1 MSLLTTEKLKKSYLL
16 YGTES
21 YISVLTECTKSIRE
35 FSDEHIL
42 IYLINSNKNI
52 DIPNTTTINWEMEL
66 FETDLYTKY
75 VDGNFYIKREKSDI
89 YRILT
94 ERVKILKDALINKS
108 EIVVYIDSDSI
119 ATHNIDRIFKLYNN
133 EPFVMATEG
142 IYDWMHV
149 GTRGGSMDPNDLS
162 TTLEHPACELFN
174 VNQYVR
180 QRYRTTNLFIAGQNS
195 LNFID
200 EWIYMCTHPKVLENP
215 EWYASYHEETLYN
228 VLLWKYNLINGL
240 PYLYMNGSTEDII
253 DVYNKYS
260 FPEGREF
267 ISEWKRIPLK
277 EEDLLVFHGE
287 KRIEKMKEMR
297 NTLSNRNKKM
307 KILYL
312 APHLSTGGMPSF
324 LLKRIKSLKNSDVEI
339 TVVEYS
345 NHSDDYVVQKNQIK
359 ELCDNF
365 YTLGQ
370 NKLELINIIKRHQ
383 IDLVHVE
390 EMVEDGHNHFPS
402 DLLNLLYDNDR
413 TWKVVETCH
422 NIIFKPDI
430 EKRYHPDSYIFCTPY
445 HMDTFKNMQSKKYV
459 IEYPIENNIPTKE
472 EKLESKKLLG
482 LDPSKKHVLNVG
494 LWTPGKN
501 QKEGVE
507 MAKSF
512 PDVEFH
518 FVGNQAGNFI
528 DYWSPIMKNIPKN
541 VKVWGERSDVDNF
554 MKACDVFLFNST
566 WECNPLVL
574 REAAGY
580 GLPILSRNLPQYV
593 GMFDKFITSLSEKNK
608 ISQLRE
614 LLKNSESIDKNES
627 YFETELDF
635 KEKHIESYSN
645 IIKSE
650 KTLQKISINVN
661 FVNNPFVEIRGV
673 SNKTYLIQF
682 FDENNI
688 LIYENR
694 IKTYHWVKVNRQ
706 WFTKWKIKIWEEN
719 NLIYDYELNL
729 EGSRVYIALD
739 SSSLGDS
746 IAWIPYIEEFRKTH
760 NCHVIVSTYKNFL
773 FEKSYPE
780 LEFVKPGTGVENI
793 FAMYTIGWF
802 YDANKEPVLPNIIP
816 LQRAASN
823 ILGLPYKEIIPKID
837 FTPKSNPMKNKFVT
851 IATNSTAG
859 CKFWTKEGWQELINY
874 LTEKGYSVINVSKE
888 ENPFKNCT
896 QIKDKSMENTMN
908 YIHHSD
914 FFIGLSSGLSWL
926 AWAMNK
932 KVVMISNFTEPNHEF
947 ECFRITKTNVCNGC
961 WNSPKYKFDK
971 SWNWC
976 PIHSGT
982 DRMFECQKSILGS
995 EVITL
1000 LIENHLV

>member
-1 MSLLTTEKLKKSYLL
+1 MQKLKKSYLL

-21 YISVLTECTKSIRE
+21 YISVLTECAKSIRQ

-42 IYLINSNKNI
+42 IYLINSDKRI
-52 DIPNTTTINWEMEL
+52 DIVNTTTINWDMDL
-66 FETDLYTKY
+66 YETDLYTED
-75 VDGNFYIKREKSDI
+75 VDGNFYIKREKNDI

-94 ERVKILKDALINKS
+94 ERVKILKDALINRS

-119 ATHNIDRIFKLYNN
+119 ATHNIDRIFELYKN

-200 EWIYMCTHPKVLENP
+200 EWIYMCSHPEVIKNP
-215 EWYASYHEETLYN
+215 EWYAAYHEETLYN

-240 PYLYMNGSTEDII
+240 PYLYMNGSTEDIKN
-253 DVYNKYS
+253 VYNKYS
-260 FPEGREF
+260 FPEDREF

-297 NTLSNRNKKM
+297 EILSNRKKTI

-312 APHLSTGGMPSF
+312 APHLSTGGMPAF
-324 LLKRIKSLKNSDVEI
+324 LLKRIQSLKGSDVEI

-359 ELCDNF
+359 KLCDNF
-365 YTLGQ
+365 YTLGE
-370 NKLELINIIKRHQ
+370 NKLELIDIIKRHQ
-383 IDLVHVE
+383 IDIVHVE
-390 EMVEDGHNHFPS
+390 EMVEDGHNNFPS
-402 DLLNLLYDNDR
+402 DMLNELYDNDR
-413 TWKVVETCH
+413 TWKIVETCH
-422 NIIFKPDI
+422 NIVFKPDI
-430 EKRYHPDSYIFCTPY
+430 EKRYHPDSYIFCTPF
-445 HMDTFKNMQSKKYV
+445 HLDTFKNMQSKKYV
-459 IEYPIENNIPTKE
+459 IEYPIENKIPTSE

-482 LDPSKKHVLNVG
+482 LDPTKKHVLNVG
-494 LWTPGKN
+494 LWTQGKN

-507 MAKSF
+507 MAKSL
-512 PDVEFH
+512 PNVEFH

-541 VKVWGERSDVDNF
+541 VKVWGERNDVDNF

-566 WECNPLVL
+566 WECNPLVI
-574 REAAGY
+574 REAASY
-580 GLPILSRNLPQYV
+580 GLPILTRNLPQYV
-593 GMFDKFITSLSEKNK
+593 GMFDEFITPLNEKNK
-608 ISQLRE
+608 ISQLRD
-614 LLKNSESIDKNES
+614 LLKIENKSIYEKFQ
-627 YFETELDF
+627 YQTEVNF
-635 KEKHIESYSN
+635 KEKHINSYKEV
-645 IIKSE
+645 IKSN
-650 KTLQKISINVN
+650 KIHQKININIH
-661 FVNNPFVEIRGV
+661 FVNHPFLEITGP
-673 SNKTYLIQF
+673 SNKTYLIQY
-682 FDENNI
+682 FDDNNI
-688 LIYENR
+688 LIYQNR
-694 IKTYHWVKVNRQ
+694 IKSYHWVKLNRE
-706 WFTKWKIKIWEEN
+706 WFTNWKIKVWEDDK
-719 NLIYDYELNL
+719 LIFDYNLNL
-729 EGSRVYIALD
+729 ENKRVYIAFD
-739 SSSLGDS
+739 SSSLGDT
-746 IAWIPYIEEFRKTH
+746 IAWLPYAEEFRKKH

-773 FEKSYPE
+773 FEKSYPKI
-780 LEFVKPGTGVENI
+780 EFVSPGTRVDNL
-793 FAMYTIGWF
+793 FAMYSIGWF
-802 YDANKEPVLPNIIP
+802 YDMNKEPILPNIIP
-816 LQRAASN
+816 LQKAATN
-823 ILGLPYKEIIPKID
+823 ILGLQYEEIRPKID
-837 FTPKSNPMKNKFVT
+837 FTPKSRPIKNKYVT

-859 CKFWTKEGWQELINY
+859 CKFWTKEGWQELIDY
-874 LTEKGYSVINVSKE
+874 LHQQGYSVINVSKE

-908 YIHHSD
+908 YIHHSE

-932 KVVMISNFTEPNHEF
+932 QVVMISNFTEPNHEF
-947 ECFRITKTNVCNGC
+947 ECLRVTKTNVCNGC

-976 PIHSGT
+976 PIYSGT
-982 DRMFECQKSILGS
+982 EKMFECQTSILGS
-995 EVITL
+995 DVIN
-1000 LIENHLV
+1000 LIKKNKLV